1 MYSVERCIESVFEVY
16 KVMTIT
22 CLLGPSSLTPPHAAH
37 AQHVPGAPPA
47 HAAPLYSI
55 LSHGFRAAASPRP
68 RRGYTLSPARH
79 PAPPSCTSTLRR
91 LREQARQPPSTT
103 DASLTAHAI
112 STTGPTGTHASLPAD
127 HAEGTSARL
136 PARAVPLA
144 LAHPDLHHAAPVGPS
159 VARAAMCTVHPRY
172 LIPYEAI
179 RAARALIDYRVL
191 L

>member
-1 MYSVERCIESVFEVY
+1 MSPRAFLLDSSARRARAACARRTARSRSPALLHPLTWLPCRSVPAS
-16 KVMTIT
+16 
-22 CLLGPSSLTPPHAAH
+22 PPRLHPLARPA
-37 AQHVPGAPPA
+37 PGATLLHLHP
-47 HAAPLYSI
+47 
-55 LSHGFRAAASPRP
+55 AAA
-68 RRGYTLSPARH
+68 AR
-79 PAPPSCTSTLRR
+79 ACV
-91 LREQARQPPSTT
+91 A
-103 DASLTAHAI
+103 ASRYSGRITAHAI

-179 RAARALIDYRVL
+179 RAARAPIDYRVL